1 MSAPDL
7 GGPQGQPRSQ
17 AVVRALA
24 ASAGLMLL
32 ILAIL
37 CNAAWE
43 MFHG

>member
-7 GGPQGQPRSQ
+7 GGPGQPRSQ

-37 CNAAWE
+37 CNALWE
-43 MFHG
+43 KLHG